1 MQDNGYAGTY
11 ACGVHVIS
19 PATRRLERDGHK
31 VDLEAKVFDLILL
44 LVENRHRALDKREIV
59 TALWGRRPVTDA
71 ALSQLVYKARRALD
85 DDGGQQSAIRT
96 VYGHGLQWIAP
107 TVEIPAEPP
116 REPRD
121 TPAASTTTDMPAPTA
136 PATPHP
142 APRHRQRVWWLAFG
156 AAALVVLLSTWIIPR
171 SFAPPAPPAP
181 PPPRLAILPI
191 QNATGNAAL
200 EWTARGLPGLIASL
214 VGESPDL
221 DVVDPLQVAR
231 VWGFTPTD
239 DRSHDEHTRY
249 VLNADILVSGKLR
262 KLPGNLYELAL
273 HVDTGKAR
281 SGREILLTGGDPGA
295 LGIHAVSRIRHA
307 LNLERR
313 PKGSP
318 RSSPQDAYLAETF
331 ARGMDRA
338 MNGDWP
344 AAKPYF
350 ELVTKGEPDFLP
362 GMLRL
367 AVAQMNTNQ
376 PEEAQ
381 RTLDAVLDHATRRGD
396 TAMAGR
402 TALQIATFDLVK
414 HDFAA
419 ALGHLQQAGTFA
431 DRTGNADLQ
440 AAIAL
445 KTASASARLQRTA
458 DAETALSHART
469 LIRDHG
475 LHRLESDLHNSEV
488 FLATARGDYAAAEQA
503 GRAAL
508 AASTAIGN
516 DHDALIDTY
525 NLALNLNQ
533 RGHTD
538 EALRLFARTWERSQ
552 KTNFTA
558 LAFASGDNLAIGLL
572 NAGISDRAASIASQL
587 QELGVKHDNRVW
599 QALALM
605 VRAGQEW
612 YDGKP
617 DAALA
622 SCRQAEAL
630 VDGSQDPTLLI
641 NLWASQASAAL
652 IADRASLP
660 SLVRRADTLVAA
672 QSQPQAFA
680 YLHQLVHA
688 TAAAASGQRESTI
701 AALEAAA
708 TAPPTDDPARDNLR
722 YIGLAI
728 ALATNDDHAA
738 SIALAGYDPAR
749 GNNADV
755 LRLYGQWARKRG
767 DTHGLQLSTDRLTQL
782 RRTALAA
789 LAEVPI

>member
-11 ACGVHVIS
+11 ECGVHVIS
-19 PATRRLERDGHK
+19 PQTRRLERDGAR

-44 LVENRHRALDKREIV
+44 LVENRHRALDKQEIV

-85 DDGGQQSAIRT
+85 DDGGQQSVIRT
-96 VYGHGLQWIAP
+96 VYGHGLQWVAP
-107 TVEIPAEPP
+107 TVEVPVEPP
-116 REPRD
+116 RETRD
-121 TPAASTTTDMPAPTA
+121 APPASAAADTRAPSTA
-136 PATPHP
+136 PATANP
-142 APRHRQRVWWLAFG
+142 APRRRQRAWWLALG
-156 AAALVVLLSTWIIPR
+156 AVALVVLLSTWIIPR

-181 PPPRLAILPI
+181 RLAILPI
-191 QNATGNAAL
+191 QNATGDAAL

-231 VWGFTPTD
+231 VWGFTPPD
-239 DRSHDEHTRY
+239 GRSHDEHTRY
-249 VLNADILVSGKLR
+249 VLNAGILVSGKLR

-273 HVDTGKAR
+273 HVDAGKAR
-281 SGREILLTGGDPGA
+281 SGRDIVLTGGDPGA
-295 LGIHAVSRIRHA
+295 LGIHSVSRIRQA
-307 LNLERR
+307 LDLERR
-313 PKGSP
+313 QKGPS

-381 RTLDAVLDHATRRGD
+381 RTLDAVLEQSTRRGD
-396 TAMAGR
+396 IAMAGR

-419 ALGHLQQAGTFA
+419 ALEHLHQAGTFA
-431 DRTGNADLQ
+431 DRIGNADLQ

-445 KTASASARLQRTA
+445 KTASASARLQRTP
-458 DAETALSHART
+458 DAETALKRART
-469 LIRDHG
+469 LIEGHG

-525 NLALNLNQ
+525 NLALNLRQ
-533 RGHTD
+533 RGRSD

-587 QELGVKHDNRVW
+587 RELGLKHDNRVW

-612 YDGKP
+612 YDGHA
-617 DAALA
+617 DTALA
-622 SCRQAEAL
+622 SCREAEAL

-660 SLVRRADTLVAA
+660 ALVRHADALVAA
-672 QSQPQAFA
+672 QDQPQAFA
-680 YLHQLVHA
+680 YLHQLIHA
-688 TAAAASGQRESTI
+688 AAAAASGQREGTI

-708 TAPPTDDPARDNLR
+708 AATPTDDPDRDNLR
-722 YIGLAI
+722 YVGLAI
-728 ALATNDDHAA
+728 ALATDDARAA
-738 SIALAGYDPAR
+738 GIALAGYDPAQ

-755 LRLYGQWARKRG
+755 LRLYGQWAKKRG
-767 DTHGLQLSTDRLTQL
+767 DTHGMQLSTDRLAQL
-782 RRTALAA
+782 RQMALAA